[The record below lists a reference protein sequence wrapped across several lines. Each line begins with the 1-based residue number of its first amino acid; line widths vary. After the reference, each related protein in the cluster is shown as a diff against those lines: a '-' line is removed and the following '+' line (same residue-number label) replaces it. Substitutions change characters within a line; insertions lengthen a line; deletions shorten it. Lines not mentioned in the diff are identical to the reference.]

1 MNNTTKGE
9 NNMRK
14 FGVKLFSSNFI
25 AQSQLAEECVNLIKD
40 GTFDFLE
47 LMALPDSY
55 EDTKDKIA
63 SLVKGQMSV
72 VIHAPHQG
80 QGMNTG
86 DKDAYQNNRHL
97 LDSAQRFADLLDSEI
112 IILHTGYANKG
123 GEIEETIRQFNLI
136 TDERIAVENLPHYWA
151 ERDRYFTGS
160 SPQDVALIKQE
171 TGCKFCYDFCHG
183 ICASNS
189 FNRDKI
195 ADIKAYAALKPD
207 MYHLCDSDWQGTQ
220 DMHGHYGEGNY
231 DLAMLLQH
239 TVPNAIITMETG
251 HDMPENMQPWI
262 KDVNY
267 LHSLKL

>member
-1 MNNTTKGE
+1 
-9 NNMRK
+9 MRK
-14 FGVKLFSSNFI
+14 FGVKLFSNNFI
-25 AQSQLAEECVNLIKD
+25 AQPQMVEECINLIKD

-63 SLVKGQMSV
+63 SLAKGLPV

-80 QGMNTG
+80 QGMNSCNP
-86 DKDAYQNNRHL
+86 DAYQNNRRL
-97 LDSAQRFADLLDSEI
+97 LNSAQRFADLLNSEI
-112 IILHTGYANKG
+112 IILHVGYGNKEHG
-123 GEIEETIRQFNLI
+123 VEETIRQFNLI
-136 TDERIAVENLPHYWA
+136 ADERIAVENLPSYCPI
-151 ERDRYFTGS
+151 DKFIYQGIT
-160 SPQDVALIKQE
+160 PQEIALIKQE

-189 FNRDKI
+189 LKRDKI
-195 ADIKAYAALKPD
+195 EDIKAYAALNPD
-207 MYHLCDSDWQGTQ
+207 MYHLCDSDWSGTD

-239 TVPNAIITMETG
+239 TAPNAIITMETG